1 MMFNGG
7 LRSPGFWRGLTLVC
21 VLWGLLPNGL
31 AAPDTS
37 ATPARFA
44 FAVAGD
50 VPGQVAH
57 VPLMEKIF
65 QSIELSDSSFGL
77 FVGTV
82 RAMRE
87 PCSDELFDARRFL
100 FENSRKAIMLAPPGD
115 LWIGCEARNVGG
127 SVGGS
132 VGSFDADER
141 LARVREVFY
150 GDPYALGQNL
160 FEVYRQSEMARFRSY
175 PENRRW
181 QWGGILFVTLNLP
194 TGNNNFQLGAGG
206 NGEFEDRVIGNRV
219 WLERAFQLAQRQK
232 LRGLVIAV
240 QADPHFELPM
250 RAPDPTSRVRDGYY
264 EFKLQLRQL
273 AARYAGS
280 VLLAHGGTL
289 GFRVDR
295 PLLDARGRPVP
306 NVVRV
311 TGAGSPP
318 RSARGRPDTGGWL
331 RVVVDPRGQ
340 HVFTVYQ
347 RRVIE

>member
-1 MMFNGG
+1 
-7 LRSPGFWRGLTLVC
+7 
-21 VLWGLLPNGL
+21 VLCALWWLIPNGL
-31 AAPDTS
+31 AAPANS
-37 ATPARFA
+37 VTPARFV
-44 FAVAGD
+44 FAVSGD
-50 VPGQVAH
+50 VPGQVAE
-57 VPLMEKIF
+57 PGILEKIF

-82 RAMRE
+82 RGTRE

-115 LWIGCEARNVGG
+115 LWIGCQTRSAGG
-127 SVGGS
+127 
-132 VGSFDADER
+132 FDADER
-141 LARVREVFY
+141 MARVREVFY

-160 FEVYRQSEMARFRSY
+160 LEVYRQSEMARFRSY

-194 TGNNNFQLGAGG
+194 IGNNNFQLGAGG

-232 LRGLVIAV
+232 LRGVVIAV
-240 QADPHFELPM
+240 QADPHFELPL

-280 VLLAHGGTL
+280 VLLVHGGTL

-295 PLLDARGRPVP
+295 PLLDARGRVVQ

-311 TGAGSPP
+311 TGAGYPP
-318 RSARGRPDTGGWL
+318 RSAQGKPDAGGWL
-331 RVVVDPRGQ
+331 RVVVDPGGR